1 MAESNNQQFTQKSL
15 DAALDLLTDL
25 KGKAKQAESEE
36 DVFTFGILNDL
47 IKTVSPIVTKAHK
60 RLIREE
66 NAKINKAHKD
76 LRAKVRPHLER
87 E

>member
-1 MAESNNQQFTQKSL
+1 MAENHSQFSQKSL
-15 DAALDLLTDL
+15 DAALTLLGDL
-25 KGKAKQAESEE
+25 KTKAKQAEAEE

-47 IKTVSPIVTKAHK
+47 IRTVSPIVNRAHA
-60 RLIREE
+60 RLLREE
-66 NAKINKAHKD
+66 NARINKAHKD

>member
-1 MAESNNQQFTQKSL
+1 MADQPQFTQKSL

-25 KGKAKQAESEE
+25 KSKAKQAETEE
-36 DVFTFGILNDL
+36 DPFTFGILNDL
-47 IKTVSPIVTKAHK
+47 IKRVSPVVTKAHA

-66 NAKINKAHKD
+66 NARINKAHKE

>member
-1 MAESNNQQFTQKSL
+1 MADNPQFSQKSL
-15 DAALDLLTDL
+15 DAALNLLTDL
-25 KGKAKQAESEE
+25 KSRAKQAESED
-36 DVFTFGILNDL
+36 DVFTFGILNDM
-47 IKTVSPIVTKAHK
+47 IKRVSPIVTKAHA

-66 NAKINKAHKD
+66 NARINKAHKD